1 VTYYDVHPEPVIGAG
16 NNTAATSSD
25 WQTWAHRSETSLRG
39 AASGA
44 SDSTVGGAFEEYL
57 SSWNPTLQNIA
68 KQAEAQGV
76 NATSAANV
84 VVGADGQSTVILNQ
98 TLQQGGE
105 LSSNLSR
112 PITGN

>member
-1 VTYYDVHPEPVIGAG
+1 MTYYDVHPEPVISAG
-16 NNTAATSSD
+16 TNTAATSAD
-25 WQTWAHRSETSLRG
+25 WQTWAHQSETALRG

-44 SDSTVGGAFEEYL
+44 ADATVGGAFEDYL
-57 SSWNPTLQNIA
+57 SSWNPKLQGIA

-84 VVGADGQSTVILNQ
+84 VVGADGQSATLLNQ
-98 TLQQGGE
+98 PLQQGSE
-105 LSSNLSR
+105 LSSTLSR